1 MAYHAIL
8 HRPASWVAS
17 TVGEIAYAAPGKAL
31 PVLQVDSREGPA
43 LGSDWGSPV
52 TAEEWEGIASDTL
65 GLPGVG
71 GCVAF
76 TGTALEFDNRGETLR
91 RLLQQNHMAE

>member
-1 MAYHAIL
+1 MPTRSGNSSSLPKCLSRYRRWRA
-8 HRPASWVAS
+8 V
-17 TVGEIAYAAPGKAL
+17 PGKAL

-52 TAEEWEGIASDTL
+52 AAEEWERIARDTL
-65 GLPGVG
+65 GVPGVR

-76 TGTALEFDNRGETLR
+76 TGTALEYDNRGEALR

>member
-1 MAYHAIL
+1 ML
-8 HRPASWVAS
+8 FRS
-17 TVGEIAYAAPGKAL
+17 
-31 PVLQVDSREGPA
+31 VDSREGPA

-52 TAEEWEGIASDTL
+52 AAEEWERIAGDTL

-76 TGTALEFDNRGETLR
+76 TGTGLEFDKRGETLR
-91 RLLQQNHMAE
+91 RLLQQNHKAE